1 VKSVVKVLYVLG
13 IYRSGTTILSNLLG
27 QLDGFCSVGELR
39 ATWREL
45 RDPAG
50 LCGCGE
56 LLASCPFWV
65 EVLETAFGSVSA
77 ATEQSISMKRWQ
89 DEVLGQ
95 THTWTRLPSVLLRKR
110 LDISSSDPLS
120 RYGATLARLYQAVAE
135 VSRAEVIVDS
145 SKEATD
151 AALVGLLPG
160 VEATFV
166 QIVRDPRGVVNSS
179 LRRQPDGMDT
189 LSSWRHSAY
198 TAMSWTAG
206 NLAGAAVRR
215 NGGAASTM
223 LLRYEDFTAA
233 PVGTLQNIAELMG
246 VQSRVRA
253 EGDTVAVSPP
263 HTVAG
268 NENRFE
274 AGPVR
279 IQQDVQWRTSLHRL
293 NRATVTALCSPLI
306 ARYRY
311 PLR

>member
-1 VKSVVKVLYVLG
+1 MGNVKVLYVLG

-50 LCGCGE
+50 MCGCGE
-56 LLASCPFWV
+56 PLASCSFWV
-65 EVLETAFGSVSA
+65 EVLETAFGSVSV

-89 DEVLGQ
+89 DKVLGQ
-95 THTWTRLPSVLLRKR
+95 THTWTRLPGVLLHKR
-110 LDISSSDPLS
+110 LDVSGSDPLS
-120 RYGATLARLYQAVAE
+120 RYGATLARLYRSVAE
-135 VSRAEVIVDS
+135 VSKADVIVDS

-160 VEATFV
+160 VDATFV

-179 LRRQPDGMDT
+179 LRRQPDGMDR

-215 NGGAASTM
+215 GAASTM
-223 LLRYEDFTAA
+223 LLRYEDFTAD
-233 PVGTLQNIAELMG
+233 PVGTLESIAELMG
-246 VQSRVRA
+246 VPSHVPT
-253 EGDTVAVSPP
+253 EGDTVVLSPP

-268 NENRFE
+268 NENRFG

-279 IQQDVQWRTSLHRL
+279 IQQDVKWRTSLDPL
-293 NRATVTALCSPLI
+293 SRATVTALCSPLI

-311 PLR
+311 PIR